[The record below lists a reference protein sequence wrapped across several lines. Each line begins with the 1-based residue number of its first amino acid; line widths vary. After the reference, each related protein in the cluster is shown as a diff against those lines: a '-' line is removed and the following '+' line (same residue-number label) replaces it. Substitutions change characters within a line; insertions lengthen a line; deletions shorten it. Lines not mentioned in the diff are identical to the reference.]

1 MITATSYAY
10 SIALVCALRL
20 FTDCTATE
28 APPAPKAYPTA
39 SSSSSDWELRM
50 IVNSVH
56 PLTNNNLVNAEVLN
70 EPVQSDSYYNGPNH
84 NFSDEFNKGSGGLGQ
99 YGNQSYLSQ
108 VSGAYKTNHVI
119 PASLNSIMSRINVRP
134 LQNEVAKPTVFN
146 TQYFNTFREIKT
158 TVMSVFQKV
167 QEFVSYM
174 FTFFT
179 TGKLRTLKGRMLVI
193 WLIAYCSLHSV
204 R

>member
-20 FTDCTATE
+20 FSDCTATE
-28 APPAPKAYPTA
+28 APPPSPKAYPTA
-39 SSSSSDWELRM
+39 SPSYSDWEPRM

-56 PLTNNNLVNAEVLN
+56 PLSNNNLVNAEVLS
-70 EPVQSDSYYNGPNH
+70 EPVKSGSYGYYNGPNY
-84 NFSDEFNKGSGGLGQ
+84 NFSDEYNKGLGQ

-108 VSGAYKTNHVI
+108 ISDAYKTNNVM
-119 PASLNSIMSRINVRP
+119 PAGLNSIMSRINVRP

-146 TQYFNTFREIKT
+146 TQYFDTFREIRT

-179 TGKLRTLKGRMLVI
+179 TGKFETLSGNNVGYPVQM
-193 WLIAYCSLHSV
+193 
-204 R
+204 

>member
-20 FTDCTATE
+20 VSDCIATE
-28 APPAPKAYPTA
+28 PPSSPASPKAYPTA
-39 SSSSSDWELRM
+39 SPSSSDWEPRM

-56 PLTNNNLVNAEVLN
+56 PLSNNNLANAEVLS
-70 EPVQSDSYYNGPNH
+70 EPVQSDSYSYYNGPSH
-84 NFSDEFNKGSGGLGQ
+84 NFSGEFNKGLGQ

-108 VSGAYKTNHVI
+108 ISDAYKTSNVM
-119 PASLNSIMSRINVRP
+119 PAGLNSIMSRINVRP

-146 TQYFNTFREIKT
+146 TEYFNTFREIKT
-158 TVMSVFQKV
+158 TVMSVFHKV

-179 TGKLRTLKGRMLVI
+179 TGKCLRLKGRMF
-193 WLIAYCSLHSV
+193 V